1 MTVVP
6 PSLCS
11 PTQYSLAKKS
21 LSVGAHQ
28 TEAPQKNHIIT
39 NHNKAL
45 STVFL
50 PEAQLHPT
58 LLQLEAFAHSY
69 MPPFFWHFLS
79 ICLAVPP
86 HTPSPLPPFHL
97 SSFSCP
103 CSKSYCG
110 FGQTDTNEVAVWC
123 LHVSVVLEF
132 FCKRHNIQSTLAGHW
147 FDVPRV
153 HNYMYNY
160 T

>member
-1 MTVVP
+1 MVP

-69 MPPFFWHFLS
+69 MPPLLLTLS
-79 ICLAVPP
+79 FSLLSR
-86 HTPSPLPPFHL
+86 PSSFHP

-103 CSKSYCG
+103 CSKSYCA
-110 FGQTDTNEVAVWC
+110 FGQTDTNEVALC
-123 LHVSVVLEF
+123 YLHVSVFLEL
-132 FCKRHNIQSTLAGHW
+132 FCKGIIYSLLW
-147 FDVPRV
+147 LDISL
-153 HNYMYNY
+153 MYQEFI
-160 T
+160 TICTVVCDRCFCT